1 MMKIEIW
8 SDVVCPFCYIGK
20 RHFESALERFEHR
33 DDVEIV
39 WRGFQLDPSMP
50 REVEGDLHDY
60 LAARKG
66 GTREEA
72 KALNDN
78 VTAMAAAAGLEYD
91 LDSARPANTLDAH
104 RLVRL
109 AAEKG
114 LQDQMVERLF
124 RAYFSEGEDLG
135 DHATLA
141 RLGAELGLDEAEA
154 REVLASDRYA
164 DDVRRDVVEARQ
176 LGLNGVPAFVI
187 DRAFAVPGAL
197 PVDVMLGAL
206 DRAWAARS

>member
-66 GTREEA
+66 GTREQA

-109 AAEKG
+109 ATEKG

-141 RLGAELGLDEAEA
+141 RLGAELGLDETEA
-154 REVLASDRYA
+154 LEMLASDRYA
-164 DDVRRDVVEARQ
+164 DDVRRDIVEARQ
-176 LGLNGVPAFVI
+176 LGLSGVPAFVI

-206 DRAWAARS
+206 EQAWAARS